1 MVAILVVAT
10 FLVFILID
18 VVYKQHPS
26 LSGSMQAARSSG
38 WRPTIRPGYFYTPNH
53 LWLSLDPSGMLTLG
67 ADDLFHR
74 IFGVPDA
81 IQLKKPG
88 DRVHRGDRLAQFLK
102 GERTLAV
109 SSPVS
114 GVIQSTN
121 DQMQQHPDQFARG
134 AYDAA
139 WLYLMRP
146 TAFAKEMLSFKV
158 AEDARPWMVHEVN
171 RLSAFLRTHQGETL
185 SAPSNHNGMLA
196 ENLLTKMDAPSVTEF
211 EQEFL
216 LNLESR

>member
-26 LSGSMQAARSSG
+26 LSGSAVAGRSGG

-74 IFGVPDA
+74 IFGIPDA

-88 DRVHRGDRLAQFLK
+88 DRVHRGERLAQFLK

-139 WLYLMRP
+139 WLYLLRP

-158 AEDARPWMVHEVN
+158 AEDARPWMVQEVN
-171 RLSAFLRTHQGETL
+171 RLSTFLRTHQSDAL

-196 ENLLTKMDAPSVTEF
+196 ENLFAKMDAPSVTEF

-216 LNLESR
+216 LNVESR